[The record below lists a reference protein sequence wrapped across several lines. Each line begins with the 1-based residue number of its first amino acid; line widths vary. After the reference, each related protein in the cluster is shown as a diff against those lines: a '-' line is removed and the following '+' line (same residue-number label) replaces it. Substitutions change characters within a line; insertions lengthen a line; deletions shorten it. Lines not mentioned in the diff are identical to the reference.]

1 MTTSGIFDPKF
12 QVTVNDVKSAV
23 IIDNYLH
30 NAASEKKK
38 ISIKDP
44 VKVEADPIELKGR
57 MTFDVRV
64 LSWVKTSS
72 NFVEF
77 QIQIRYLEGA
87 K

>member
-1 MTTSGIFDPKF
+1 LTTSGIFDSKF
-12 QVTVNDVKSAV
+12 QVTVNDIKSAV
-23 IIDNYLH
+23 IIDNYLE
-30 NAASEKKK
+30 NAGSERKR

-44 VKVEADPIELKGR
+44 VKVEAFSLELKGR

-64 LSWVKTSS
+64 SSWVKTSS